1 MHTNQLL
8 GLNRSAYGRS
18 LVNMRPRLT
27 LLLSAMLISALPA
40 YGAESDWTAINEE
53 TLEHFQAMVRLDTA
67 DPPGREIDLTHYITA
82 ILDAEGIEYDVF
94 ALEEN
99 RPNIVARLRGNG
111 SKRPLLLMAHQDTV
125 NVDASKWT
133 FPPHSAARDGG
144 WIYGRGTVDDKDNLV
159 AALMTMV
166 LLKRQNVELERD
178 VILLAESGEEGSTQI
193 GIQFMVNEHFDSID
207 AEYCLAEGASV
218 VRQNGEVFYASVQ
231 TVEKLPRA
239 MTLTSNGIAGHG
251 SVPLQSNAI
260 VSLSRAVA
268 TIANWQPP
276 IRLSDTTTSYFSK
289 LAGISEPEAAARYRA
304 LLNPNSAAGIEAINY
319 MKQYEPRNA
328 AVLFSTISPNIVD
341 GGYRV
346 NVIPSDASAT
356 LDVRLLPDEDA
367 PQFLELV
374 RAAIGDPAV
383 NVQWAARNE
392 RPGASTSL
400 DTEAYRAIEA
410 VYGELYNAPVLPVMS
425 TGATDM
431 AYLRANGVQCYGVGP
446 GIDAEDGPLG
456 FGAHSDQERII
467 ESELYRFVQAHYE
480 IVQRLASAE

>member
-1 MHTNQLL
+1 MNL
-8 GLNRSAYGRS
+8 
-18 LVNMRPRLT
+18 RPRLS
-27 LLLSAMLISALPA
+27 LLSAAFLLSVFSVQA
-40 YGAESDWTAINEE
+40 AESDWTAINEE

-67 DPPGREIDLTHYITA
+67 DPPGREIDLTHYITG
-82 ILDAEGIEYDVF
+82 ILDAEGIEYEVF

-99 RPNIVARLRGNG
+99 RPNIVARIRGNG

-159 AALMTMV
+159 AALMSMV
-166 LLKRQNVELERD
+166 LLKRQAVELDRD
-178 VILLAESGEEGSTQI
+178 VIFLAESGEEGSTQI
-193 GIQFMVNEHFDSID
+193 GIQYMVNEHFDSIE
-207 AEYCLAEGASV
+207 AEFCLAEGASV

-239 MTLTSNGIAGHG
+239 MTLTSSGIAGHG

-260 VSLSRAVA
+260 VALSRAVA
-268 TIANWQPP
+268 SIADWQPP

-289 LAGISEPEAAARYRA
+289 LAAISEPEAAARYRA
-304 LLNPNSAAGIEAINY
+304 LLNPNSPSGIDAINY
-319 MKQYEPRNA
+319 MKRYEPRNA

-346 NVIPSDASAT
+346 NVIPSDANAT

-383 NVQWAARNE
+383 NVEWAARNE

-400 DTEAYRAIEA
+400 DTDAYRTIEA
-410 VYGELYNAPVLPVMS
+410 VFEELYKAPVLPVMS

-431 AYLRANGVQCYGVGP
+431 AYLRARGIQCYGVGP

-456 FGAHSDQERII
+456 YGAHSDQERII
-467 ESELYRFVQAHYE
+467 ESELYRFVQAHFQ
-480 IVQRLASAE
+480 IVERLASAE

>member
-1 MHTNQLL
+1 M
-8 GLNRSAYGRS
+8 
-18 LVNMRPRLT
+18 NMRPRLS
-27 LLLSAMLISALPA
+27 LLSAAFLLSTFSVQA
-40 YGAESDWTAINEE
+40 AESDWDAINAE
-53 TLEHFQAMVRLDTA
+53 TLSHFQAMVRLDTA
-67 DPPGREIDLTHYITA
+67 DPPGREIDLTQYITS
-82 ILDAEGIEYDVF
+82 ILDAEGIEYEVF

-133 FPPHSAARDGG
+133 FPPHSAARDSG

-159 AALMTMV
+159 AALMSMV
-166 LLKRQNVELERD
+166 MLKRQNVELDRD

-193 GIQFMVNEHFDSID
+193 GIQYMVNEHFDSIE
-207 AEYCLAEGASV
+207 AEFCLAEGASV

-260 VSLSRAVA
+260 VALSRAVA
-268 TIANWQPP
+268 SIADWQPP

-304 LLNPNSAAGIEAINY
+304 LLNPNSPAGIEAINY
-319 MKQYEPRNA
+319 MKRYEPRNA

-346 NVIPSDASAT
+346 NVIPSDANAT

-374 RAAIGDPAV
+374 REAIADPAV
-383 NVQWAARNE
+383 NVEWAARNE

-400 DTEAYRAIEA
+400 DTDAYRTIEA
-410 VYGELYNAPVLPVMS
+410 VYGERYNAPVLPVMS

-431 AYLRANGVQCYGVGP
+431 AYLRARGIQCYGIGP

-456 FGAHSDQERII
+456 YGAHSDQERII
-467 ESELYRFVQAHYE
+467 ESELYRFVQTHYE
-480 IVQRLASAE
+480 IVERLATAK